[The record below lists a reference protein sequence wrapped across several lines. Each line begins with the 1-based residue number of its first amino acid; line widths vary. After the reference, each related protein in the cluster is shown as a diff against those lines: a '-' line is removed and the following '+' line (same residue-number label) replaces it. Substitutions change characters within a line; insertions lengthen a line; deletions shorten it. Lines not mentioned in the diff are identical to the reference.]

1 MFSLF
6 LSTEQ
11 KRSTLVEGASLVL
24 MECLDLNQGLLKA
37 IMLNVAAMQPY

>member
-6 LSTEQ
+6 PSTVQ
-11 KRSTLVEGASLVL
+11 KGSTLVQGPSFVL
-24 MECLDLNQGLLKA
+24 MECLDLSQGLLKA